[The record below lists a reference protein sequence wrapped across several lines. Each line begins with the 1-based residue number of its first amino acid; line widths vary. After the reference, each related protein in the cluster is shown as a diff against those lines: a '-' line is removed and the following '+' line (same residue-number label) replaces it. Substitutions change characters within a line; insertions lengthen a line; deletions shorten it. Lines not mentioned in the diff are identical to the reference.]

1 MLFSILIPVYN
12 NARTLNVCLRSVT
25 AQDWD
30 GCEKN
35 DVTSCIECGSCAF
48 TCPSNRPLLDNIRV
62 AKQTVM
68 GIIKAR
74 HMESITKK

>member
-1 MLFSILIPVYN
+1 MADMKEILSGAEERMEEAVMYLEDALSHIRAGKAN
-12 NARTLNVCLRSVT
+12 IR
-25 AQDWD
+25 
-30 GCEKN
+30 
-35 DVTSCIECGSCAF
+35 
-48 TCPSNRPLLDNIRV
+48 LLDNIRV